1 MKKPLIILTGPTAV
15 GKTELS
21 INLAK
26 AINGEI
32 ISADSMQ
39 VYKGMDI
46 GTAKITHE
54 EMSGVR
60 HHLIDILDA
69 KEDFN
74 VFLFKELALNAMKDI
89 YSRYRIPI
97 ITGGTGF
104 YIQSVLYDIEFN
116 DTTEDKEYREYLHD
130 LAKEKGPE
138 YIHAMLAKVDIES
151 ANAIHFN
158 NEKRVIRALEFYK
171 QTGTKISSHNE
182 EQKQNESPY
191 NFLYFVLND
200 DRDTLYK
207 RIDKRVDV
215 MFENGLVSEVDK
227 LIKYGCTRNMTSMK
241 AIGYKEFFD
250 YYDGNASIDEVKE
263 AIKLDTRHFAKR
275 QLTWFRREKEVTMVN
290 INEFKR
296 DKKLILEYMLKLIK
310 EKGIIK

>member
-26 AINGEI
+26 SISGEI

-46 GTAKITHE
+46 GTAKITTE
-54 EMSGVR
+54 EMSGIK

-69 KEDFN
+69 KEEFN
-74 VFLFKELALNAMKDI
+74 VFLFKELALKAMNEI
-89 YSRYRIPI
+89 YKNNHIPI

-104 YIQSVLYDIEFN
+104 YIQSVLYDIDFN
-116 DTTEDKEYREYLHD
+116 DTNEDKEYREYLYA

-138 YIHAMLAKVDIES
+138 FIHNMLKEVDEESAKV
-151 ANAIHFN
+151 IHFN

-171 QTGTKISSHNE
+171 QTGTKISEHNE

-200 DRDTLYK
+200 ERDTLYK
-207 RIDKRVDV
+207 KIDKRVDI
-215 MFENGLVSEVDK
+215 MFENGLVEEVDK
-227 LIKYGCTRNMTSMK
+227 FIKYGCNKDMTSMK

-250 YYDGNASIDEVKE
+250 YYEGNASIDEVKE
-263 AIKLDTRHFAKR
+263 TIKLDTRHFAKR
-275 QLTWFRREKEVTMVN
+275 QLTWFRREKEVTMIN
-290 INEFKR
+290 LNEFNH
-296 DKKLILEYMLKLIK
+296 DKCKILEYMTKLMK
-310 EKGIIK
+310 DKGII